1 MLKISSLRAGY
12 DKLEVLHGVSMDVK
26 AGEIVALIG
35 PNGAGKSTV
44 LKAIC
49 GIADVTAGNIS
60 WHGEEIQKKKTSDLL
75 PLGIAYVPQGRIVF
89 IRMTVEENLDMGG
102 FLITDRME
110 RTRRKD
116 LVFTM
121 FPVLKE
127 KNKEKAGNLS
137 GGQQQMCALGRALM
151 MEPQLLMLD
160 EPSLGLSPKV
170 MNEVYEKL
178 KEINRQGTALL
189 IVEQNVRHA
198 LSVAHRVY
206 LLANGSVRHTGEP
219 AAFKDQERMREW
231 YLGS

>member
-1 MLKISSLRAGY
+1 MLVINKLTAGY
-12 DKLEVLHGVSMDVK
+12 DKLEVLHGVSMEVN

-44 LKAIC
+44 LKAVF
-49 GIADVTAGNIS
+49 GIADVGGGEVR
-60 WHGEEIQKKKTSDLL
+60 WHGEEITKKKTSDLL
-75 PLGIAYVPQGRIVF
+75 PMGIAYVPQGRIVF
-89 IRMTVEENLDMGG
+89 NRMTVEENLDMGG
-102 FLITDRME
+102 FLIIDRHE
-110 RTRRKD
+110 RTRRRE
-116 LVFTM
+116 LVYAM

-127 KNKEKAGNLS
+127 KQGEIAGNLS

-170 MNEVYEKL
+170 MREVYEKL
-178 KEINRQGTALL
+178 KEINRNGTALL
-189 IVEQNVRHA
+189 IVEQHVRHA

-206 LLANGSVRHTGEP
+206 LLANGEVCHTGMPKE
-219 AAFKDQERMREW
+219 FQDSKRMREW